1 MISDYIQEEWYIYI
15 DLYTSV
21 ITLSA
26 MWNFW
31 QDVNKYLVTKI
42 DHNNNWKLFC
52 HTKPPGIWRLEYIIL
67 NDKKVCL
74 VWKAFL
80 PDFI

>member
-1 MISDYIQEEWYIYI
+1 MISDYIQEEWYIYRF
-15 DLYTSV
+15 V
-21 ITLSA
+21 HITLSA
-26 MWNFW
+26 MWNYW
-31 QDVNKYLVTKI
+31 QDVNKYYVTKI
-42 DHNNNWKLFC
+42 DRNNNNWKLFC